1 MAWLRI
7 RRSKGDQEAAGRDVG
22 ILHGQHPAT
31 CPVRAVRDWRQTAGI
46 LEGPLFRPVNR
57 HDQLQPRRLS
67 DKGVARI
74 VKRAAERAGMDAAA
88 YAGHSLR
95 AGLAT
100 AAAAGGAPERA
111 IMKQTGHTSLA
122 IVRRYIP
129 PARSSRRTRPRTW
142 ASSRAV
148 RCSVLQVVSS
158 RAQVLGGCCR

>member
-95 AGLAT
+95 AALAT

-111 IMKQTGHTSLA
+111 
-122 IVRRYIP
+122 